1 MVDYCYGN
9 IRAAV
14 RLEQILDE
22 LATNNPAAAR
32 KHRAK
37 IGSIFTDC
45 NMVLQEM
52 DRTYDKRVF
61 EMMWQ
66 AWYAELM
73 KRINECVLPQNMK
86 NHLRGA
92 IKAVLRNKYRSYLIR
107 HKDTGKNRRKKLAEI
122 LHKHDVEFERL
133 RKKVDEQERS
143 EKP

>member
-14 RLEQILDE
+14 RLEQILGE
-22 LATNNPAAAR
+22 LAVDNPAAAR

-45 NMVLQEM
+45 NAVLQEM
-52 DRTYDKRVF
+52 GRVHDKRVF

-73 KRINECVLPQNMK
+73 RRIDECVLSQNMK

-92 IKAVLRNKYRSYLIR
+92 IKAVLRNKYRSYLID
-107 HKDTGKNRRKKLAEI
+107 HKETGEKRRKRLAEI
-122 LHKHDVEFERL
+122 LHKHDVEFEEL
-133 RKKVDEQERS
+133 RKKVDEQEHS
-143 EKP
+143 KGP